1 MSIGGSKSK
10 GGGSQSSVQEQ
21 RDFGS
26 EIWKTQSPYLADL
39 YRGGA
44 STLGNAAGS
53 AFGKQA
59 ALLQYAAGGDL
70 GDAGNTLA
78 QSNKYLQSFMNP
90 TVDPAVNAYAT
101 NLGQQFNEQFLPG
114 LRGDAALAGG
124 LGGSRQQIG
133 AALGAQRAMQT
144 LGDFT
149 AQSYAGQ
156 QERKLAAT
164 QQLAANAAGY
174 MDLSGAR
181 TASADFA
188 RSMPWYNIAQYQGL
202 LGSPVQ
208 IDKGGYSKGTS
219 SGSNKTSS
227 GGFNFGFGSG

>member
-10 GGGSQSSVQEQ
+10 GGGSQSAES

-26 EIWKTQSPYLADL
+26 EVWSAQSPYLQDL
-39 YRGGA
+39 YRR
-44 STLGNAAGS
+44 SAANFRAGPQNPWN
-53 AFGKQA
+53 KQA
-59 ALLQYAAGGDL
+59 GALQYAAGGDL
-70 GDAGNTLA
+70 GTAGSTLA

-101 NLGQQFNEQFLPG
+101 NLGQQFREQFMPE
-114 LRGDAALAGG
+114 LRGEAALAGG

-133 AALGAQRAMQT
+133 AALGAQRAQQS
-144 LGDFT
+144 LSDFT
-149 AQSYAGQ
+149 ANAYAGQ

-174 MDLSGAR
+174 LDLSGAR

-188 RSMPWYNIAQYQGL
+188 RSMPWYNLAQYQGL

-208 IDKGGYSKGTS
+208 IDKGGWQRS
-219 SGSNKTSS
+219 SGSNKSSS

>member
-10 GGGSQSSVQEQ
+10 GGGTQSSEGQ
-21 RDFGS
+21 DFGS

-39 YRGGA
+39 YRRANTVYGGA
-44 STLGNAAGS
+44 STS
-53 AFGKQA
+53 PFGKQA
-59 ALLQYAAGGDL
+59 ATLQYAAGGDL
-70 GDAGNTLA
+70 GSAATTLG

-114 LRGDAALAGG
+114 LKGDAALAGG

-164 QQLAANAAGY
+164 QQLAANAQGY

-188 RSMPWYNIAQYQGL
+188 RSMPWYNLAQFQGL

-208 IDKGGYSKGTS
+208 IDKGGWQRS
-219 SGSNKTSS
+219 SGSSKSSS

>member
-10 GGGSQSSVQEQ
+10 GGGSQSSES

-26 EIWKTQSPYLADL
+26 EVWSGQSPYLQDL
-39 YRGGA
+39 YRR
-44 STLGNAAGS
+44 AAGRLGTAGS
-53 AFGKQA
+53 TVGMKQA
-59 ALLQYAAGGDL
+59 GLQNWASGYDLSAASQS
-70 GDAGNTLA
+70 LA
-78 QSNKYLQSFMNP
+78 ASNKNLQSFMNP
-90 TVDPAVNAYAT
+90 TVDPAVKAYAQ

-114 LRGDAALAGG
+114 LKGEAALAGG

-156 QERKLAAT
+156 QERKLAAV
-164 QQLAANAAGY
+164 QQMAANAGGY
-174 MDLSGAR
+174 MGLSDAR
-181 TASADFA
+181 TGLADFA
-188 RSMPWYNIAQYQGL
+188 RSMPWYNLAQYQGL

-208 IDKGGYSKGTS
+208 IDKGGWQRS
-219 SGSNKTSS
+219 SGSSKQSS